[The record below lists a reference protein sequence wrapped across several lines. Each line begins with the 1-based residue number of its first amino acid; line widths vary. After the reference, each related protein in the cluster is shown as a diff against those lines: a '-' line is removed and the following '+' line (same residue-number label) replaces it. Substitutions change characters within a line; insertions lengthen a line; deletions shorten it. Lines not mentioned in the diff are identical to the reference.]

1 MEKRTCCDHKL
12 PEDYVPEHH
21 KEVNA
26 DYDHFLI
33 TPESLS
39 LDQACNLVRS
49 DSAGAISTF
58 EGTTRNTFNGKRVL
72 RLEYDAY
79 QPLAKA
85 EWYRIVQE
93 CRSKYH
99 ILSTAMH
106 HRIGEVAV
114 GQTSVI
120 IAVSSAH
127 RADAI
132 SAVHFL
138 IDSLKVRLPIWK
150 KELLDDGSD
159 SWKQNEPIDL
169 DAHQSIAH

>member
-1 MEKRTCCDHKL
+1 MEKRTCCNHQL
-12 PEDYVPEHH
+12 PEGYVPEHH
-21 KEVNA
+21 KDA
-26 DYDHFLI
+26 DAAYDHFLI
-33 TPESLS
+33 TSDTLS
-39 LDQACNLVRS
+39 LDKACNLVRS

-58 EGTTRNTFNGKRVL
+58 EGTTRNTFNGQRVI

-79 QPLAKA
+79 QPLAKT
-85 EWYRIVQE
+85 EWYKIVQE
-93 CRSKYH
+93 ARAKYH
-99 ILSTAMH
+99 ILGTSMH
-106 HRIGEVAV
+106 HRIGKVDV

-150 KELLDDGSD
+150 KELLDDGTN
-159 SWKQNEPIDL
+159 SWKQNESIDL
-169 DAHQSIAH
+169 DAHQPISH